1 MRTLITKPT
10 VTSTRNGAVLVVAL
24 ICLLLLSV
32 LAASLTR
39 TVLLQ
44 REQVIR
50 EEWQLQA
57 EWLAEAAIDRAVVR
71 MESTPDYEG
80 EEWRPVSNEG
90 ITLGIEDAAARKTLA
105 EAKRYEM
112 EQEAAG
118 NIALSASVTPNIVK
132 YIEAHSWN
140 GSKATTILGADTKA
154 L

>member
-1 MRTLITKPT
+1 MRTQIAKST
-10 VTSTRNGAVLVVAL
+10 VTSTRSGAVLVVAL

-80 EEWRPVSNEG
+80 EEWLPVSNEG
-90 ITLGIEDAAARKTLA
+90 TPLGRVHIVLAPDESETEVSRTRINVTADVPAGTQQRVRVQRAATVRMP
-105 EAKRYEM
+105 RGD
-112 EQEAAG
+112 G
-118 NIALSASVTPNIVK
+118 N
-132 YIEAHSWN
+132 
-140 GSKATTILGADTKA
+140 
-154 L
+154 